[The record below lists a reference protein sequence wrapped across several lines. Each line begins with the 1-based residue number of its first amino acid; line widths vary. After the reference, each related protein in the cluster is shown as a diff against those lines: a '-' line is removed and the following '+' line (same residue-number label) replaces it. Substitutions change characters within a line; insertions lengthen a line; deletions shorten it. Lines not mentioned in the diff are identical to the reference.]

1 MTGIEKKCELS
12 NLIWDTLT
20 PLIDCDYL
28 LLDVPYY
35 WNLGDILIWQG
46 TKDFLKRLPYKCL
59 KETNARTLNF
69 KLINKKYPNAVVLL
83 QGGGNFGDIWSIHQD
98 FRREVIKNMPNH
110 KIIILPQSLYYKSE
124 DVLRADSELFNKHKN
139 LTICVRDRHSL
150 DVSNKYFDSCNVLL
164 LPDMAFC
171 MKISKHLKIGQDKGN
186 LFIKRNDV
194 ELAEMAKYYIV
205 PNDVEVKD
213 WPLVE
218 SQRYLPV
225 RIECVLE
232 RWIRNIL
239 GKGTACKF
247 ADIYWQNILRR
258 YCVNMAIDFLKDRR
272 TIYSTRMH
280 AVILSVILGKQDIY
294 VFDNSY
300 GKISSFI
307 DCWLNDVDVVKLI

>member
-1 MTGIEKKCELS
+1 
-12 NLIWDTLT
+12 
-20 PLIDCDYL
+20 
-28 LLDVPYY
+28 
-35 WNLGDILIWQG
+35 
-46 TKDFLKRLPYKCL
+46 
-59 KETNARTLNF
+59 
-69 KLINKKYPNAVVLL
+69 
-83 QGGGNFGDIWSIHQD
+83 
-98 FRREVIKNMPNH
+98 
-110 KIIILPQSLYYKSE
+110 
-124 DVLRADSELFNKHKN
+124 
-139 LTICVRDRHSL
+139 
-150 DVSNKYFDSCNVLL
+150 
-164 LPDMAFC
+164 